1 MRQGYY
7 ARNAAD
13 WTPTDG
19 PLVRRLIRAGTQ
31 MVRLEE
37 DLLYIGR
44 RGDRSLATRGME
56 SDGGSKPSLLW
67 SLIGHPYDG
76 YLPAYLIHDSEC
88 KMIRHLLAS
97 NSVTQAWAR
106 RLRRK
111 ADRRMLE
118 GIRYL
123 ARHKLAQGGWWTR
136 FVARAHYRA
145 VRCQAARE
153 LGL

>member
-1 MRQGYY
+1 
-7 ARNAAD
+7 
-13 WTPTDG
+13 
-19 PLVRRLIRAGTQ
+19 

-44 RGDRSLATRGME
+44 RGDRAMANHGME
-56 SDGGSKPSLLW
+56 SDGGTKPSLLW
-67 SLIGHPYDG
+67 SIIGHPYDG

-88 KMIRHLLAS
+88 QMIRHLIATGTVTHAS
-97 NSVTQAWAR
+97 AR

-136 FVARAHYRA
+136 LVARAHYRA
-145 VRCQAARE
+145 VRLQAARE
-153 LGL
+153 LGQ